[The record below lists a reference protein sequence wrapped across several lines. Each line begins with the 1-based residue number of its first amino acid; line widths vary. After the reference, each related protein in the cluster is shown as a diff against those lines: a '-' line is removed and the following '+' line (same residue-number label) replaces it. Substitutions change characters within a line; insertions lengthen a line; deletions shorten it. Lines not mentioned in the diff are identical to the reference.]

1 MGWRFKF
8 GGLRVLWLAAL
19 HFPSPLPSTVVCRL
33 SFKGGHKEQRW
44 LLGNLQ
50 LATKDE
56 VHGDCQLPS
65 IGVYASYRE
74 NQICTMPICFM
85 TSVLLSSLTL
95 SVADHVIMVV
105 YNLLMGS
112 SLLDF
117 YLGQKR
123 ASHTFE
129 ISSGHPVQN
138 RLNLLDK
145 V

>member
-56 VHGDCQLPS
+56 VHGDCQPPS

-95 SVADHVIMVV
+95 SD
-105 YNLLMGS
+105 
-112 SLLDF
+112 
-117 YLGQKR
+117 
-123 ASHTFE
+123 
-129 ISSGHPVQN
+129 GH
-138 RLNLLDK
+138 
-145 V
+145 